1 MDDTEVLSNLG
12 TMHHSELHPLYRTFH
27 HLDLALEGEKVNCL
41 HI

>member
-12 TMHHSELHPLYRTFH
+12 IMHHSELHPLFRTFY
-27 HLDLALEGEKVNCL
+27 HLDPTLEREKVNLL